1 MMNMIRNLFKPSLRL
16 SDLDL
21 SENRRIV
28 SKALKALNCTG
39 EWRKEGDA
47 ALVRYTFQSGHF
59 GIRIIGNCPQVELSY
74 LFFAEAEM
82 KDINIVRHVCNHF
95 NLNSTGPRFS
105 YSINEETNI
114 IDMHIL
120 TPLLLD
126 DDRAKDILSSAM
138 VDMFLWQ
145 NSFIRSLTDVKKEAK
160 SSAMS
165 DLEWSEKEVARD
177 FFLLRE
183 QELRHQK
190 KGAEWRQNDKEAA
203 TLKQWMDKVF
213 GLVDVVFSELTVVTD
228 AVTVINDRESIA
240 SYNLSETLIVDGAFV
255 RQKAMLDLVFFLPA
269 HPTTRRRMTF
279 SIQQADGCEDVLY
292 YQVVATLLPL
302 TSGIGRPLHSKEV
315 QVQSHSV
322 LLAYDLRST
331 KQLQDEF
338 VYMWKEAK
346 SKVANGEEN
355 QLTEEQRLIA
365 NVESVDAARF
375 VYRSRTLYRQKRYY
389 EAISC
394 LENAYRLLNSNIDK
408 KSLEERN
415 LFLEVCYML
424 GFCYNELQQYD
435 RAYYYL
441 TFVTGINRTLY
452 AEEYVNCMIYLGD
465 YRSLM
470 TIDGILED
478 LHNSIVED
486 EEGEVEQ
493 SVHPFLQFLYR
504 RKAYV
509 LVELHRF
516 DEAEEMLRQM
526 IDDPESGDFA
536 LDELAY
542 IQQLREKDKTG
553 GTDELNSEWK
563 GEYR

>member
-1 MMNMIRNLFKPSLRL
+1 MNMIRNLFKPSLRL

-21 SENRRIV
+21 SENKRIV

-160 SSAMS
+160 SSATS

-228 AVTVINDRESIA
+228 TVTVINDRESIA
-240 SYNLSETLIVDGAFV
+240 SYNLSDTLIVDGAFV

-302 TSGIGRPLHSKEV
+302 PSGIGRPLHSKEV
-315 QVQSHSV
+315 QVLSHSV

-346 SKVANGEEN
+346 SKIANGEEN

-365 NVESVDAARF
+365 NVGSIDAARF

-441 TFVTGINRTLY
+441 TFVTGVNRTLY

-486 EEGEVEQ
+486 EEGEFEQ
-493 SVHPFLQFLYR
+493 SVHSFLQFLYR

-553 GTDELNSEWK
+553 GTVESNS
-563 GEYR
+563 

>member
-95 NLNSTGPRFS
+95 NLNSDGPRFS
-105 YSINEETNI
+105 YTINEETNV
-114 IDMHIL
+114 IDLHIL
-120 TPLLLD
+120 TALLLD
-126 DDRAKDILSSAM
+126 EDRAQDILSSAM

-160 SSAMS
+160 SSATS

-213 GLVDVVFSELTVVTD
+213 GLVDVVFSELMVVTD
-228 AVTVINDRESIA
+228 SVTVINDRESIA
-240 SYNLSETLIVDGAFV
+240 SYNLSDTLIADGAFV
-255 RQKAMLDLVFFLPA
+255 RQKAVLDLVFFLPA

-292 YQVVATLLPL
+292 YQVVSTLLPL
-302 TSGIGRPLHSKEV
+302 PSGIGRPLHSKEV

-375 VYRSRTLYRQKRYY
+375 VYRSRTLHRQKRYY

-441 TFVTGINRTLY
+441 TFVTGVNRTLY

-553 GTDELNSEWK
+553 GTDELNS
-563 GEYR
+563 

>member
-1 MMNMIRNLFKPSLRL
+1 MNMIRNLFKPSLRL

-21 SENRRIV
+21 SENKRIV

-160 SSAMS
+160 SSATS

-228 AVTVINDRESIA
+228 TVTVINDRESIA
-240 SYNLSETLIVDGAFV
+240 SYNLSDTLIADGAFV

-302 TSGIGRPLHSKEV
+302 PSGIGRPLHSKEV

-346 SKVANGEEN
+346 SKIANGEEN

-365 NVESVDAARF
+365 NVGSIDAARF

-441 TFVTGINRTLY
+441 TFVTGVNRTLY

-553 GTDELNSEWK
+553 GTVESNS
-563 GEYR
+563 

>member
-21 SENRRIV
+21 GENRRIV

-47 ALVRYTFQSGHF
+47 AIVRYTFQSGHF

-160 SSAMS
+160 SSATS

-228 AVTVINDRESIA
+228 TVTVINDRESIA
-240 SYNLSETLIVDGAFV
+240 SYNLSDTLIVDGAFV

-302 TSGIGRPLHSKEV
+302 PSGIGRPLHSKEV

-375 VYRSRTLYRQKRYY
+375 VYRSRTLHRQKRYY
-389 EAISC
+389 EATSC

-441 TFVTGINRTLY
+441 TFVTGVNRTLY

-486 EEGEVEQ
+486 EEGEFEQ

-553 GTDELNSEWK
+553 GTDESNS
-563 GEYR
+563 

>member
-21 SENRRIV
+21 SENKRIV

-160 SSAMS
+160 SSATS

-213 GLVDVVFSELTVVTD
+213 GLVDVVFSELMVVTD
-228 AVTVINDRESIA
+228 TVTVINDRESIA
-240 SYNLSETLIVDGAFV
+240 SYNLADTLIADGVFV

-302 TSGIGRPLHSKEV
+302 PSGIGRPLHSKEV

-375 VYRSRTLYRQKRYY
+375 VYRSRTLHRQKRYY

-441 TFVTGINRTLY
+441 TFVTGVNRTLY

-553 GTDELNSEWK
+553 GTVESNS
-563 GEYR
+563 

>member
-21 SENRRIV
+21 GENRRIV

-47 ALVRYTFQSGHF
+47 AIVRYTFQSGHF
-59 GIRIIGNCPQVELSY
+59 GIRIMGNCPQVELSY

-105 YSINEETNI
+105 YTINEETNI

-145 NSFIRSLTDVKKEAK
+145 NSFIRSLTDVKKDAK
-160 SSAMS
+160 SSATS

-190 KGAEWRQNDKEAA
+190 KGAEWRQYDKEAA

-213 GLVDVVFSELTVVTD
+213 GLVDVVFSELMVVTD
-228 AVTVINDRESIA
+228 SVTVIKDRESIA
-240 SYNLSETLIVDGAFV
+240 SYNLADTLIADGAFV
-255 RQKAMLDLVFFLPA
+255 RQKAVLDLVFFLPA

-302 TSGIGRPLHSKEV
+302 PSGIGRPLHSKEV

-375 VYRSRTLYRQKRYY
+375 VYRSRTLHRQKRYY
-389 EAISC
+389 EATSC

-553 GTDELNSEWK
+553 GRQFK
-563 GEYR
+563 

>member
-1 MMNMIRNLFKPSLRL
+1 MNMIRNLFKPSLRL

-59 GIRIIGNCPQVELSY
+59 GIRIFSKHPQVELSY

-95 NLNSTGPRFS
+95 NLNSSGPRFS
-105 YSINEETNI
+105 YTINEETNI

-145 NSFIRSLTDVKKEAK
+145 NSFIRSLTDVKKDAK
-160 SSAMS
+160 SSATS

-228 AVTVINDRESIA
+228 TVTVINDRESIA
-240 SYNLSETLIVDGAFV
+240 SYNLSDTLIVDGAFV

-279 SIQQADGCEDVLY
+279 SLQQADGCEDVLY

-302 TSGIGRPLHSKEV
+302 PSGIGRPLHSKEV

-355 QLTEEQRLIA
+355 QLTEEQQLIA

-375 VYRSRTLYRQKRYY
+375 VYRSRTLHRQKRYY
-389 EAISC
+389 EATSC

-441 TFVTGINRTLY
+441 TFVTGVNRTLY

-553 GTDELNSEWK
+553 GTDESNS
-563 GEYR
+563 

>member
-21 SENRRIV
+21 SENKRIV

-47 ALVRYTFQSGHF
+47 AIVRYTFQSGHF

-160 SSAMS
+160 SSATS

-228 AVTVINDRESIA
+228 SVTVINDRESIA
-240 SYNLSETLIVDGAFV
+240 SYNLADTLIADGAFV

-302 TSGIGRPLHSKEV
+302 PSGIGRPLHSKEV

-375 VYRSRTLYRQKRYY
+375 VYRSRTLHRQKRYY
-389 EAISC
+389 EATSY

-441 TFVTGINRTLY
+441 TFVTGVNRTLY

-553 GTDELNSEWK
+553 GTVESNS
-563 GEYR
+563 

>member
-1 MMNMIRNLFKPSLRL
+1 MNMIRNLFKPSLRL
-16 SDLDL
+16 SDLNL

-160 SSAMS
+160 SSATS

-240 SYNLSETLIVDGAFV
+240 SYNLSDTLIANGAFV

-302 TSGIGRPLHSKEV
+302 PSGIGRPLHSKEV

-346 SKVANGEEN
+346 SKVANGEED

-441 TFVTGINRTLY
+441 TFVTGVNRTLY

-553 GTDELNSEWK
+553 GTDELNS
-563 GEYR
+563 

>member
-1 MMNMIRNLFKPSLRL
+1 MNMIRNLFKPSLRL

-21 SENRRIV
+21 SENKRIV

-160 SSAMS
+160 SSATS

-228 AVTVINDRESIA
+228 TITVINDRESIA
-240 SYNLSETLIVDGAFV
+240 SYNLSDTLIVDGAFV

-292 YQVVATLLPL
+292 YQVVGTLLPL
-302 TSGIGRPLHSKEV
+302 PSGIGRPLHSKEV

-375 VYRSRTLYRQKRYY
+375 VYRSRTLHRQKRYY
-389 EAISC
+389 EATSC

-441 TFVTGINRTLY
+441 TFVTGVNRTLY

-553 GTDELNSEWK
+553 GTDESNS
-563 GEYR
+563 

>member
-105 YSINEETNI
+105 YTINEETNI

-145 NSFIRSLTDVKKEAK
+145 NSFIRSLTDVKKDAK
-160 SSAMS
+160 SSATS

-228 AVTVINDRESIA
+228 TVTVINDRESIA
-240 SYNLSETLIVDGAFV
+240 SYNLSDTLIVDGAFV
-255 RQKAMLDLVFFLPA
+255 RQKAMLDFVFFLPA

-279 SIQQADGCEDVLY
+279 SIQQADGYEDVLY

-302 TSGIGRPLHSKEV
+302 PSGIGRPLHSKEV

-346 SKVANGEEN
+346 SKIANGEEN

-365 NVESVDAARF
+365 NVGSIDAARF

-441 TFVTGINRTLY
+441 TFVTGVNRTLY

-509 LVELHRF
+509 LVELHRL

-553 GTDELNSEWK
+553 GTVESNS
-563 GEYR
+563 

>member
-95 NLNSTGPRFS
+95 NINSTGPRFS
-105 YSINEETNI
+105 YSINEEKNI

-160 SSAMS
+160 SSATS

-213 GLVDVVFSELTVVTD
+213 GLVDVVFSELMVVTD
-228 AVTVINDRESIA
+228 TVTVINDRESIA
-240 SYNLSETLIVDGAFV
+240 SYNLSDTLIADGAFV
-255 RQKAMLDLVFFLPA
+255 RQKAVLDLVFFLPA

-302 TSGIGRPLHSKEV
+302 PSGIGRPLHSKEV

-375 VYRSRTLYRQKRYY
+375 VYRSRTLYRQKRCY

-509 LVELHRF
+509 LVELHRL

-526 IDDPESGDFA
+526 IDDTESGDFA

-553 GTDELNSEWK
+553 GTDELNS
-563 GEYR
+563 

>member
-1 MMNMIRNLFKPSLRL
+1 MNMIRNLFKPSLRL

-47 ALVRYTFQSGHF
+47 AIVRYTFQSGHF

-105 YSINEETNI
+105 YTINEETNI

-138 VDMFLWQ
+138 VGMFLWQ
-145 NSFIRSLTDVKKEAK
+145 NSFIRSLTDVKKDAK
-160 SSAMS
+160 SSS
-165 DLEWSEKEVARD
+165 TIDLEWSEKEVARD

-190 KGAEWRQNDKEAA
+190 KGAEWRQNDKETA

-228 AVTVINDRESIA
+228 SVTVINDRESIA
-240 SYNLSETLIVDGAFV
+240 SYNLSDTLIADGAFV

-302 TSGIGRPLHSKEV
+302 PSGIGRPLHSKEV

-441 TFVTGINRTLY
+441 TFVTGVNRTLY

-553 GTDELNSEWK
+553 GIDESNS
-563 GEYR
+563 

>member
-21 SENRRIV
+21 GENRRIV

-47 ALVRYTFQSGHF
+47 AIVRYTFQSGHF

-160 SSAMS
+160 SSATS

-228 AVTVINDRESIA
+228 TVTVINDRESIA
-240 SYNLSETLIVDGAFV
+240 SYNLSDTLIVDGAFV

-302 TSGIGRPLHSKEV
+302 PSGIGRPLHSKEV

-375 VYRSRTLYRQKRYY
+375 VYRSRTLYRQKRCY

-509 LVELHRF
+509 LVELHRL

-526 IDDPESGDFA
+526 IDDTESGDFA

-553 GTDELNSEWK
+553 GTDELNS
-563 GEYR
+563 

>member
-1 MMNMIRNLFKPSLRL
+1 MNMIRNLFKPSLRL

-160 SSAMS
+160 SSATS

-228 AVTVINDRESIA
+228 TVTVINDRESIA
-240 SYNLSETLIVDGAFV
+240 SYNLSDTLIADGAFV

-302 TSGIGRPLHSKEV
+302 PSGIGRPLHSKEV

-375 VYRSRTLYRQKRYY
+375 VYRSRTLHRQKRYY
-389 EAISC
+389 EATSC

-441 TFVTGINRTLY
+441 TFVTGVNRTLY

-553 GTDELNSEWK
+553 GTDELNS
-563 GEYR
+563 

>member
-1 MMNMIRNLFKPSLRL
+1 MNMIRNLFKPSLRL

-160 SSAMS
+160 SSATS

-228 AVTVINDRESIA
+228 TVIVINDRESIA
-240 SYNLSETLIVDGAFV
+240 SYNLSDTLIVDGAFV

-279 SIQQADGCEDVLY
+279 SIQQADGCDDVLY

-302 TSGIGRPLHSKEV
+302 PSGIGRPLHSKEV

-375 VYRSRTLYRQKRYY
+375 VYRSRTLHRQKRYY

-441 TFVTGINRTLY
+441 TFVTGVNRTLY

-553 GTDELNSEWK
+553 GRQFK
-563 GEYR
+563 

>member
-1 MMNMIRNLFKPSLRL
+1 MNMIRNLFKPSLRL

-160 SSAMS
+160 SSATS

-228 AVTVINDRESIA
+228 TVIVINDRESIA
-240 SYNLSETLIVDGAFV
+240 SYNLSDTLIVDGAFV

-279 SIQQADGCEDVLY
+279 SIQQADGCDDVLY

-302 TSGIGRPLHSKEV
+302 PSGIGRPLHSKEV

-375 VYRSRTLYRQKRYY
+375 VYRSRTLHRQKRYY

-441 TFVTGINRTLY
+441 TFVTGVNRTLY

-553 GTDELNSEWK
+553 GTVESNS
-563 GEYR
+563 

>member
-21 SENRRIV
+21 SENKRIV

-160 SSAMS
+160 SSATS

-228 AVTVINDRESIA
+228 TVTVINDRESIA
-240 SYNLSETLIVDGAFV
+240 SYNLSDTLIVDGAFV

-302 TSGIGRPLHSKEV
+302 PSGIGRPLHSKEV
-315 QVQSHSV
+315 QVLSHSV

-346 SKVANGEEN
+346 SKIANGEEN

-365 NVESVDAARF
+365 NVGSIDAARF

-441 TFVTGINRTLY
+441 TFVTGVNRTLY

-553 GTDELNSEWK
+553 GTDESNS
-563 GEYR
+563 

>member
-160 SSAMS
+160 SSATS

-190 KGAEWRQNDKEAA
+190 KGAEWRQNDKDAA

-240 SYNLSETLIVDGAFV
+240 SYNLSDTLIVDGAFV

-302 TSGIGRPLHSKEV
+302 PSGIGRPLHSKEV

-441 TFVTGINRTLY
+441 TFVTGVNRTLY

-553 GTDELNSEWK
+553 GTVESNS
-563 GEYR
+563 

>member
-1 MMNMIRNLFKPSLRL
+1 MNMIRNLFKPSLRL

-28 SKALKALNCTG
+28 SKAMKALNCTG

-160 SSAMS
+160 SSATS

-213 GLVDVVFSELTVVTD
+213 GVVDVVFSELTVVTD
-228 AVTVINDRESIA
+228 TVIVINDRESIA
-240 SYNLSETLIVDGAFV
+240 SYNLSDTLIVDGAFV

-279 SIQQADGCEDVLY
+279 SIQQADGCDDVLY

-302 TSGIGRPLHSKEV
+302 PSGIGRPLHSKEV

-375 VYRSRTLYRQKRYY
+375 VYRSRTLHRQKRYY

-441 TFVTGINRTLY
+441 TFVTGVNRTLY

-553 GTDELNSEWK
+553 GTDESNS
-563 GEYR
+563 

>member
-160 SSAMS
+160 SSATS

-228 AVTVINDRESIA
+228 TVIVINDRESIA
-240 SYNLSETLIVDGAFV
+240 SYNLSDTLIVDGAFV

-279 SIQQADGCEDVLY
+279 SIQQADGCDDVLY

-302 TSGIGRPLHSKEV
+302 PSGIGRPLHSKEV

-375 VYRSRTLYRQKRYY
+375 VYRSRTLHRQKRYY

-441 TFVTGINRTLY
+441 TFVTGVNRTLY

-553 GTDELNSEWK
+553 GTVESNS
-563 GEYR
+563 

>member
-160 SSAMS
+160 SSATS

-240 SYNLSETLIVDGAFV
+240 SYNLSDTLIVDGVFV

-302 TSGIGRPLHSKEV
+302 PSGIGRPLHSKEV

-553 GTDELNSEWK
+553 ETDESNS
-563 GEYR
+563 

>member
-1 MMNMIRNLFKPSLRL
+1 MNMIRNLFKPSLRL

-160 SSAMS
+160 SSATS

-190 KGAEWRQNDKEAA
+190 KDTEWRQNDKEAA

-213 GLVDVVFSELTVVTD
+213 GFVDVVFSELMVVTD
-228 AVTVINDRESIA
+228 TVTVINDRESIA
-240 SYNLSETLIVDGAFV
+240 SYNLSDTLIADGAFV
-255 RQKAMLDLVFFLPA
+255 RQKAVLDLVFFLPA

-302 TSGIGRPLHSKEV
+302 PSGIGRPLHSKEV

-375 VYRSRTLYRQKRYY
+375 VYRSRTLHRQKRYY

-441 TFVTGINRTLY
+441 TFVTGVNRTLY

-553 GTDELNSEWK
+553 GTVESNS
-563 GEYR
+563 

>member
-160 SSAMS
+160 SSATS

-228 AVTVINDRESIA
+228 TVTVINDRESIA
-240 SYNLSETLIVDGAFV
+240 SYNLSDTLIADGAFV

-269 HPTTRRRMTF
+269 HPTTRCRMTF

-302 TSGIGRPLHSKEV
+302 PSGIGRPLHSKEV

-553 GTDELNSEWK
+553 ETDESNS
-563 GEYR
+563 

>member
-16 SDLDL
+16 SDLNL

-160 SSAMS
+160 SSATS

-213 GLVDVVFSELTVVTD
+213 GLVDVVFSELMVVTD
-228 AVTVINDRESIA
+228 TVTVINDRESIA
-240 SYNLSETLIVDGAFV
+240 SYNLSDTLIVDGAFV

-302 TSGIGRPLHSKEV
+302 PSGIGRPLHSKEV

-441 TFVTGINRTLY
+441 TFVTGVNRTLY

-526 IDDPESGDFA
+526 IDDSESGDFA

-553 GTDELNSEWK
+553 GTDESNS
-563 GEYR
+563 

>member
-1 MMNMIRNLFKPSLRL
+1 MNMIRNLFKPSLRL

-28 SKALKALNCTG
+28 SKAMKALNCTG

-160 SSAMS
+160 SSATS

-228 AVTVINDRESIA
+228 TVIVINDRESIA
-240 SYNLSETLIVDGAFV
+240 SYNLSDTLIVDGAFV

-279 SIQQADGCEDVLY
+279 SIQQADGCDDVLY

-302 TSGIGRPLHSKEV
+302 PSGIGRPLHSKEV

-375 VYRSRTLYRQKRYY
+375 VYRSRALHRQKRYY

-441 TFVTGINRTLY
+441 TFVTGVNRTLY

-509 LVELHRF
+509 LVELRRF

-542 IQQLREKDKTG
+542 IQQLRENDKTG
-553 GTDELNSEWK
+553 GTDESNS
-563 GEYR
+563 